1 MQGRNLRSSLPIKKL
16 IMEKKFY
23 VTPEENVIELNLQ
36 SCILAGSDPEI
47 PGEEG
52 GENSG
57 KEYTSDEGLDD
68 ILG

>member
-1 MQGRNLRSSLPIKKL
+1 
-16 IMEKKFY
+16 MEKKFY

-36 SCILAGSDPEI
+36 SCILAGSGPEI

>member
-1 MQGRNLRSSLPIKKL
+1 
-16 IMEKKFY
+16 MEKKFY
-23 VTPEENVIELNLQ
+23 VTPEVDVVELNLQ
-36 SCILAGSDPEI
+36 GCILAGSI

-57 KEYTSDEGLDD
+57 TEYTSDEGLDD